1 MMATTRSLRCSA
13 ALLLLLGGT
22 GAVVAE
28 TTSEHRPL
36 LQEGKKSL
44 YQRVLTTPGCE
55 LGGEAG
61 QAEGGVR
68 RATARRGV
76 LGAGADPAR
85 DPGRG
90 VVAITC

>member
-1 MMATTRSLRCSA
+1 MATTRSLRCSA

-55 LGGEAG
+55 LVAEAG
-61 QAEGGVR
+61 DRPEALAPDIE
-68 RATARRGV
+68 AA
-76 LGAGADPAR
+76 LAA
-85 DPGRG
+85 
-90 VVAITC
+90 